1 MQALPWVLGG
11 FPGPPDSQGWV
22 ADALVAKLHPLGLW
36 TCQEIENPQ
45 PRVLGGLCIGTI
57 AQWDPVRARDTGLY
71 SHPEVDAHSG
81 DEGTSQESPIL
92 EAHKQAGLPHT
103 GIPHQHDLEQAG
115 GSEDSGLEPRA
126 LPT

>member
-1 MQALPWVLGG
+1 MRTLLYLNTGTTLGWVLGG
-11 FPGPPDSQGWV
+11 FPRPLRCWEAAGI
-22 ADALVAKLHPLGLW
+22 VAKLHLLDL
-36 TCQEIENPQ
+36 T
-45 PRVLGGLCIGTI
+45 TI
-57 AQWDPVRARDTGLY
+57 AQLDPVRARNISLY

-92 EAHKQAGLPHT
+92 EAHEQARLPHT

-115 GSEDSGLEPRA
+115 GAEDSGLELRA